1 MKKALVAVMCSAM
14 VLSAAGCG
22 TSGNEVKTGEISNVE
37 IVEKGVNLF
46 VKDGTLTNTGAT
58 FILANNSDK
67 DIQYD
72 EPYRIEVKENGEWHK
87 IDVEVAFIQPLYT
100 LKPNETA
107 VLEIG
112 WENGYGKLPDGTYRL
127 VKTVN
132 YDDVEN
138 YESFDVAAEFTIG

>member
-14 VLSAAGCG
+14 VLGAAGCG

-37 IVEKGVNLF
+37 IAEKGVNLF

-72 EPYRIEVKENGEWHK
+72 EPYRIEVKENGEW
-87 IDVEVAFIQPLYT
+87 
-100 LKPNETA
+100 
-107 VLEIG
+107 
-112 WENGYGKLPDGTYRL
+112 
-127 VKTVN
+127 
-132 YDDVEN
+132 
-138 YESFDVAAEFTIG
+138 